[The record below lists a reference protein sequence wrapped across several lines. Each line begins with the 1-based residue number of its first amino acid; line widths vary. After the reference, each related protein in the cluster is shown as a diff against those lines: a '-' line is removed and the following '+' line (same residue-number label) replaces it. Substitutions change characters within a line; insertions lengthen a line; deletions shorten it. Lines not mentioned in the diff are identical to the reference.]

1 MMGSAP
7 RASCR
12 WPSQAFVYLAGLQ
25 LLLTSGR
32 RSLLLGGCAALA
44 GLAYQANFL
53 GIKRVRVR
61 GPGRAGPGGGGV
73 RTTRPT
79 SWASSGSG

>member
-61 GPGRAGPGGGGV
+61 GPRSEERRVGKECFQGCRSRWSPYH
-73 RTTRPT
+73 
-79 SWASSGSG
+79 